1 MRRLCV
7 EGCNKPARPPA
18 LQVRPSR
25 VQANHIII
33 TSTIGGPAA
42 LQARPSR
49 VQANRIIITST
60 IGGPPAPDPS
70 DLTPHAHPIDHDT
83 SSRVHYTF
91 NMLEILPQL
100 LFNSLITGSIYALA
114 SAGLALTFGLTRILN
129 FAHGHIMMVGAYAFF
144 FLRVQQELPLAPA
157 VCAAALLMALV
168 GSVSLAIFVMPFAN
182 VSPLLPFVTT
192 IALGSIL
199 EAIVSIT
206 FGVNVR
212 SFPTGV
218 GAESIEWHGIFMT
231 PTQLIIITSALCI
244 FTVMGTVVHASPIGR
259 KVRALGENRAAAEG
273 LGISH
278 RSMLYGIFII
288 STLLA
293 GYAGVL
299 VGYETNVQPTMGG
312 TYSIKAFAAMIL
324 GGLGNVWGT
333 VIGSF
338 LLGFIENL
346 SIGLD
351 LGEYSLPAGYKDAFA
366 FIIILGV
373 LLVRPQGIF
382 GSKARKT

>member
-1 MRRLCV
+1 MFHAFDV
-7 EGCNKPARPPA
+7 AGCDKPAGLR
-18 LQVRPSR
+18 
-25 VQANHIII
+25 
-33 TSTIGGPAA
+33 
-42 LQARPSR
+42 
-49 VQANRIIITST
+49 
-60 IGGPPAPDPS
+60 PAPLQLNPA
-70 DLTPHAHPIDHDT
+70 HHPIDHDT

-144 FLRVQQELPLAPA
+144 FMRVQQGLPLAPA
-157 VCAAALLMALV
+157 ACGAAFLMALL
-168 GSVSLAIFVMPFAN
+168 GSVSLAIFVMPFAKI
-182 VSPLLPFVTT
+182 SPLLPFVTT

-199 EAIVSIT
+199 EAIVSIV

-212 SFPTGV
+212 SLPTGV
-218 GAESIEWHGIFMT
+218 DTQSIEWCGIFMT
-231 PTQLIIITSALCI
+231 PTQLIIIASALCI
-244 FTVMGTVVHASPIGR
+244 FAIMGTIVHASPIGR
-259 KVRALGENRAAAEG
+259 KVRALGENPAAAKG
-273 LGISH
+273 LGISE
-278 RSMLYGIFII
+278 RGVLYGIFII

-299 VGYETNVQPTMGG
+299 VGYETNIQPTMGG

-333 VIGSF
+333 VIGAF
-338 LLGFIENL
+338 LLGLIENL

-351 LGEYSLPAGYKDAFA
+351 LGVYSLPAGYKDAFA

-382 GSKARKT
+382 GSKARRV